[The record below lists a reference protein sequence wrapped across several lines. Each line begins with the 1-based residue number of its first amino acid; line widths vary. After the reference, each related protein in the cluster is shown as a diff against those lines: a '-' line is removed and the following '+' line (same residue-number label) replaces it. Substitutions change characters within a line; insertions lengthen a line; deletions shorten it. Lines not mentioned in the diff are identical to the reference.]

1 MSGEFC
7 EECDHE
13 LETSSFDCD
22 DCVCDCHEEDD
33 D

>member
-13 LETSSFDCD
+13 FNVDSVECP
-22 DCVCDCHEEDD
+22 CDCHDEDD

>member
-13 LETSSFDCD
+13 LD
-22 DCVCDCHEEDD
+22 DDSQYCPCDCHEDD